1 MNEWF
6 TVEELDNDSYI
17 ISEYNHWEET
27 HCYLLLGT
35 NKAVLIDTGLGVSNI
50 RDVIDKLTQLP
61 ISVITTHAHWDHIG
75 GHHLFEDISI
85 HALEADWLSNQFPLP
100 LQVVKSNLL
109 KEPCQF
115 PQYFN
120 IDTYQIYQGLPTTI
134 LNDGNVIDL
143 GNRKLQ
149 VFHTPGHSPGH
160 ICLYEASKKYLY
172 SGDLIYTGCL
182 DAFYPTTDPYDF
194 MNSVSRIKELPLKK
208 LLPAHHSL
216 DISTSLVSDIFN
228 GFKEIYE
235 SGRLVQG
242 NGVFKFQNFSI
253 HI

>member
-6 TVEELDNDSYI
+6 TVESLDNDTYI

-35 NKAVLIDTGLGVSNI
+35 NRAVLIDTGLGISNI
-50 RDVIDKLTQLP
+50 KNVVDKLTQLP

-75 GHHLFEDISI
+75 GHDLFKDISI
-85 HALEADWLSNQFPLP
+85 HTLEADWISKQFPLP
-100 LQVVKSNLL
+100 LPIVKSNLL
-109 KEPCQF
+109 KIPCQF
-115 PQYFN
+115 PKSFN
-120 IDTYQIYQGLPTTI
+120 IENYHIYHGHPTT
-134 LNDGNVIDL
+134 LLKDGDIIEL
-143 GNRKLQ
+143 GNRQLQ
-149 VFHTPGHSPGH
+149 ILHTPGHSPGH
-160 ICLYEASKKYLY
+160 ICLYEREKKYLY
-172 SGDLIYTGCL
+172 TGDLIYSGCL
-182 DAFYPTTDPYDF
+182 DAFYPTTCPYDF
-194 MNSVSRIKELPLKK
+194 MNSVSKITNLPLKK

-216 DISTSLVSDIFN
+216 NISTSLVIDIYN

-242 NGVFKFQNFSI
+242 NGIFEFQNFSI

>member
-6 TVEELDNDSYI
+6 TVEVLDDDSYV

-35 NKAVLIDTGLGVSNI
+35 SKAVLIDTGLGVSNI
-50 RDVIDKLTQLP
+50 RDIIDKLTQLP

-85 HALEADWLSNQFPLP
+85 HALEADWLSKQFPLP

-115 PQYFN
+115 PQCFN
-120 IDTYQIYQGLPTTI
+120 IDTYRIYQGLPTTI

-160 ICLYEASKKYLY
+160 VCLYEESKKYLY

-182 DAFYPTTDPYDF
+182 DAFYPTTDPYNF
-194 MNSVSRIKELPLKK
+194 MNSVSRIKDLPLKK

-216 DISTSLVSDIFN
+216 DISTSLVSDIYN

-242 NGVFKFQNFSI
+242 NGVFEFQNFSI

>member
-1 MNEWF
+1 MKEWF
-6 TVEELDNDSYI
+6 TVELLDNDTYI

-50 RDVIDKLTQLP
+50 KDVIDQLTELP
-61 ISVITTHAHWDHIG
+61 ILVITTHAHWDHIG

-85 HALEADWLSNQFPLP
+85 HALEADWLSGHFPLALP
-100 LQVVKSNLL
+100 VVKSNLL
-109 KEPCQF
+109 RYPCQF

-120 IDTYQIYQGLPTTI
+120 IDNYRIFQGHPTTI
-134 LNDGNVIDL
+134 LNDGDIIDL

-160 ICLYEASKKYLY
+160 ICLYEEAKEYLY
-172 SGDLIYTGCL
+172 TGDLIYTGCL

-194 MNSVSRIKELPLKK
+194 MNSVSKMIDLPLKK

-216 DISTSLVSDIFN
+216 DIPTSLVLDIYN
-228 GFKEIYE
+228 GFNEIYK

-242 NGVFKFQNFSI
+242 NGIFEFQNFSI

>member
-1 MNEWF
+1 MNDWF
-6 TVEELDNDSYI
+6 TVEVLDDDSYV

-50 RDVIDKLTQLP
+50 RDVIDELTQLP

-75 GHHLFEDISI
+75 GHHLFDDISI
-85 HALEADWLSNQFPLP
+85 HTLEADWLSKQFPLP
-100 LQVVKSNLL
+100 LQVVKSNLQ

-120 IDTYQIYQGLPTTI
+120 IDTYRIYQGVPTTI

-160 ICLYEASKKYLY
+160 ICLYEESKKYLY

-194 MNSVSRIKELPLKK
+194 MNSVSKIKDLPLKK

-216 DISTSLVSDIFN
+216 DISTSLVADIYN

-242 NGVFKFQNFSI
+242 NGIFEFQNFSI

>member
-6 TVEELDNDSYI
+6 TVESLDNDTYI

-35 NKAVLIDTGLGVSNI
+35 NRAILIDTGLGISNI
-50 RDVIDKLTQLP
+50 KNVVDKLTQLP

-75 GHHLFEDISI
+75 GHDLFKDISI
-85 HALEADWLSNQFPLP
+85 HTLEADWISKQFPLP
-100 LQVVKSNLL
+100 LQIVKSNLL
-109 KEPCQF
+109 KIPCQF
-115 PQYFN
+115 PKSFN
-120 IDTYQIYQGLPTTI
+120 IENYRIYHGHPTT
-134 LNDGNVIDL
+134 LLKDGDIIEL
-143 GNRKLQ
+143 GNRQLQ
-149 VFHTPGHSPGH
+149 ILHTPGHSPGH
-160 ICLYEASKKYLY
+160 ICLYEWEKKYLY
-172 SGDLIYTGCL
+172 TGDLIYSGCL
-182 DAFYPTTDPYDF
+182 DAFYPTTCPYNF
-194 MNSVSRIKELPLKK
+194 MNYVSKITNLPLKK

-216 DISTSLVSDIFN
+216 NISTSLVIDIYN

-242 NGVFKFQNFSI
+242 NGIFEFQNFSI